1 MPDFAD
7 ASWSQTCGLF
17 WALYLALGI
26 ETGRCTLMMD
36 RKYETCHE
44 TSGVANLPEISF
56 IILLCRQSAIVA
68 DLKKSNESY
77 GAEGL

>member
-1 MPDFAD
+1 
-7 ASWSQTCGLF
+7 
-17 WALYLALGI
+17 
-26 ETGRCTLMMD
+26 MMD